1 MTASQAR
8 RASNLNPAN
17 VLTVLRIA
25 LVPPFFLI
33 LLLGEGDGWRLTAL
47 LLFVVAAFT
56 DLADG
61 RIARSRAEV
70 TTFGKIVDPIADKL
84 LTGAALVGL
93 SLNGELTWWATV
105 IILLRE
111 IPVTVHRLVL
121 LRASVVVAA
130 ERLGKYKAA
139 LQMLAIFVYLL
150 PVRLDPLNG
159 ILMAAAVAAT
169 VVSGAEY
176 LNGRRRAALG

>member
-1 MTASQAR
+1 MTASQAGVP
-8 RASNLNPAN
+8 NLNLAN

-33 LLLGEGDGWRLTAL
+33 LVLTDGTGWRLTAL
-47 LLFVVAAFT
+47 VLFMVAAFT

-61 RIARSRAEV
+61 KIARSRAEV

-93 SLNGELTWWATV
+93 SVNGELTWWATA

-121 LRASVVVAA
+121 LRANVVVAA

-150 PVRLDPLNG
+150 PVRPGPVGG
-159 ILMAAAVAAT
+159 ILMIAAVAMT
-169 VVSGAEY
+169 VVSGVEY
-176 LNGRRRAALG
+176 LNARRRAALG

>member
-8 RASNLNPAN
+8 RVSNLNLAN
-17 VLTVLRIA
+17 LLTVLRIV
-25 LVPPFFLI
+25 LVPPFFLV
-33 LLLGEGDGWRLTAL
+33 LVLADGTGWRITAL
-47 LLFVVAAFT
+47 LLFMVAAFT

-61 RIARSRAEV
+61 KVARSRAEV

-111 IPVTVHRLVL
+111 VPVTLHRLVL
-121 LRASVVVAA
+121 LRADVVVAA
-130 ERLGKYKAA
+130 EMLGKYKAA
-139 LQMLAIFVYLL
+139 LQMLAITVYLL

-159 ILMAAAVAAT
+159 ILMTAAVAAT
-169 VVSGAEY
+169 VVSGMEY
-176 LNGRRRAALG
+176 LNARRRAALG

>member
-1 MTASQAR
+1 VTAGQAR
-8 RASNLNPAN
+8 RESNLNLAN

-33 LLLGEGDGWRLTAL
+33 LVLSDGTALRLTAL
-47 LLFVVAAFT
+47 VLFVVAAFT

-93 SLNGELTWWATV
+93 SLGGELTWWATW

-121 LRASVVVAA
+121 LRRNVVVAA

-159 ILMAAAVAAT
+159 ILMGAAVAAT
-169 VVSGAEY
+169 IVSGVEY